1 MKSSLTPRLLLG
13 TLALLAVACNTV
25 LVPSTSLPEEA
36 VSLSTL
42 ANHTDSYATNDEDIA
57 PRPLNPNT
65 LPRLQR
71 ELSRQDGPRK
81 IFRAVQL
88 RRPSISTSQQSPL
101 AVTGEFRYY
110 DHLGNLLPGANATVT
125 LYRDRQAVATA
136 RTDANGQWQLT
147 APANGQYRLQFT
159 LENPLWKIND
169 YSWESAAFSVKGA
182 TDTGVY
188 TLEKGTQNA
197 EVSYIHEIYNRSL
210 RLFER
215 EGIDIKWWKRQIGT
229 EWPNNANYYS
239 YYTVHLSGTQQW
251 DVNGHEIGHAIYAQ
265 ALNARSTGGQHKIDE
280 CYEGTLAL
288 SEGFATFFSGLVN
301 LERQDTDA
309 RFGPYLVPRRAPIR
323 IENTPADVCKG
334 NRNEWRVSSVLWDL
348 YDTAADGPDQIAV
361 PLKDL
366 WAAFSQ
372 PNKPAMRNAL
382 DAYALLKER
391 LPAEQQAALRDI
403 FVFNTIEIA
412 P

>member
-1 MKSSLTPRLLLG
+1 MSISPRSRRLLLG
-13 TLALLAVACNTV
+13 AVALLTAACNT
-25 LVPSTSLPEEA
+25 LITPSLPEGQ
-36 VSLSTL
+36 VPTLTTLSTDG
-42 ANHTDSYATNDEDIA
+42 AVTQDEDIA
-57 PRPLNPNT
+57 PRL
-65 LPRLQR
+65 LQNLAR
-71 ELSRQDGPRK
+71 PKLQQELLRQDGPRK
-81 IFRAVQL
+81 IFRAVQWQRTSRTPA
-88 RRPSISTSQQSPL
+88 RRGPL
-101 AVTGEFRYY
+101 EVRGEFRYY
-110 DHLGNLLPGANATVT
+110 DHLGNVLPGANATVA
-125 LYRDRQAVATA
+125 LFRDRQMVGST
-136 RTDANGQWQLT
+136 RTDANGQWQLD
-147 APANGQYRLQFT
+147 APANGQYHLQFS
-159 LENPLWKIND
+159 LENPLWKINE
-169 YSWESAAFSVKGA
+169 YSWEGQAFTVQGA

-197 EVSYIHEIYNRSL
+197 EVSYIHEIYNRAL

-280 CYEGTLAL
+280 CYDGTLAL

-301 LERQDTDA
+301 LERQDSDA
-309 RFGPYLVPRRAPIR
+309 KFGPYLVPRRAPIR
-323 IENTPADVCKG
+323 IENTPADVCQG

-348 YDTAADGPDQIAV
+348 YDTVADGPDQLAL
-361 PLKDL
+361 PLKDI

-382 DAYALLKER
+382 DAYTLLKEK
-391 LPAEQQAALRDI
+391 LPSEQHPALREV
-403 FVFNTIEIA
+403 FLFNTMEIA
-412 P
+412 PQ